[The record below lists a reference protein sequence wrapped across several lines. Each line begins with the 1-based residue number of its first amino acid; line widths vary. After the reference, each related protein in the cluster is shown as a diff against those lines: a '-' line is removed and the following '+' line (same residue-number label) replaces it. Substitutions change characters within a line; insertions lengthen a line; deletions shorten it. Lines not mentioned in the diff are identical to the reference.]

1 MDIKADVRQGRLAL
15 LVKTLESLG
24 PLQGYGS
31 THFGALVR
39 IVTISE
45 KCSELRSGGVSITA
59 VKRDYRRLMRGKHL
73 HRRRIEA
80 LQI

>member
-1 MDIKADVRQGRLAL
+1 MDNKTNVRQGRLAL
-15 LVKTLESLG
+15 MVRKTLESLG

-45 KCSELRSGGVSITA
+45 KCSGLRSGGVSIT
-59 VKRDYRRLMRGKHL
+59 L
-73 HRRRIEA
+73 
-80 LQI
+80 

>member
-39 IVTISE
+39 IVICVSRH
-45 KCSELRSGGVSITA
+45 LRRQASTGG
-59 VKRDYRRLMRGKHL
+59 
-73 HRRRIEA
+73 EA
-80 LQI
+80 AC